1 VFPQIQEVTMLSV
14 NDYSKN
20 ISLVE
25 AKEDFLIKLF
35 YDLRLERAEEK
46 KLMFSILK
54 ILVSRN
60 KLYLLNGGNKGMEKR

>member
-1 VFPQIQEVTMLSV
+1 MLSV

>member
-1 VFPQIQEVTMLSV
+1 MFPQTREVIMLSV

-20 ISLVE
+20 ISLVDV
-25 AKEDFLIKLF
+25 KEDFLIKMF
-35 YDLRLERAEEK
+35 YDLRLERSEEK

-60 KLYLLNGGNKGMEKR
+60 KLYLLNGGNKSMEKR